1 MNNNDISYLMNML
14 NKVDKNQLADGLNR
28 MNQILSPEEKQKIIQ
43 ALNFKN
49 NGQNQWR
56 VDK

>member
-14 NKVDKNQLADGLNR
+14 NKMDKNQISSGLEKI
-28 MNQILSPEEKQKIIQ
+28 NQILSPEEKQKIIQ

-49 NGQNQWR
+49 NSQS
-56 VDK
+56 